1 MWLFS
6 GNEVAYYLFLSYAE
20 SHKLFDKNGD
30 EDETIQ
36 QSEFVMQQLLHL
48 CACLDHSD
56 EIGRFVGF
64 KSSLIALLPIP

>member
-1 MWLFS
+1 MLISFS
-6 GNEVAYYLFLSYAE
+6 KVAYHVFLSYVQ

-36 QSEFVMQQLLHL
+36 QSEFVMLQLLHL

-64 KSSLIALLPIP
+64 KSSLTALLP